1 MELIWT
7 ILGLLLI
14 LAGLLGSFL
23 PVIPGPPI
31 SFIGILLIHLHGGHA
46 LSTTLL
52 YIYGI
57 SAVILL
63 ILDYYLPVW
72 TTKKFGGSK
81 AGQWGATLGVL
92 LGLFAGPWGIVLGP
106 LIGAYTGE
114 LITGRNNQEAWR
126 SAQGAFLGF
135 LLGTGLKI
143 MLVGAMLWSAMQGL
157 IN

>member
-1 MELIWT
+1 MEMIWT

-23 PVIPGPPI
+23 PVLPGPPI
-31 SFIGILLIHLHGGHA
+31 SFIGLLLLHFFGGHA
-46 LSTTLL
+46 LSAALL
-52 YIYGI
+52 YTYGS

-114 LITGRNNQEAWR
+114 LIAGRNNQEAWR
-126 SAQGAFLGF
+126 SAKGAFLGF

-143 MLVGAMLWSAMQGL
+143 MLVGAMLWSALQGL